1 MKKVIV
7 LLSMIFLTLL
17 VVPSVL
23 ALDLEVEKLSANEV
37 VISGLNEPASFDL
50 RITNLGSSENVV
62 LYSFF
67 TQDISPKE
75 LRLESKKT
83 QDVTLKIYPSERM
96 KPGYYTFDYFIRN
109 NYGDEVSQTL
119 TIDILNFEDA
129 FEIGSQDFNPESK
142 TLNVY
147 IHNKVNFNFENVVV
161 VFKSPFF
168 EFKKEFNLGPNQRN
182 DFTITLDKE

>member
-7 LLSMIFLTLL
+7 LLSMIFLILL

-23 ALDLEVEKLSANEV
+23 ALELEVEKLSANEV

-67 TQDISPKE
+67 TQEISPKE
-75 LRLESKKT
+75 LRLEGKKS

-96 KPGYYTFDYFIRN
+96 KP
-109 NYGDEVSQTL
+109 
-119 TIDILNFEDA
+119 DIIHLIILL
-129 FEIGSQDFNPESK
+129 EIIMEMKFP
-142 TLNVY
+142 
-147 IHNKVNFNFENVVV
+147 NFNY
-161 VFKSPFF
+161 
-168 EFKKEFNLGPNQRN
+168 
-182 DFTITLDKE
+182 